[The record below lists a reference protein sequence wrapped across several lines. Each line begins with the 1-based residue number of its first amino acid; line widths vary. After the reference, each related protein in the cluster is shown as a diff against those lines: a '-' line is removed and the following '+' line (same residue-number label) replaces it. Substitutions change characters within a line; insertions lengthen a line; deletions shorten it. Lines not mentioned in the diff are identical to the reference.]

1 MRSYLL
7 YSSSL
12 HGGLALFLALFS
24 LTRAPKP
31 NYYSIDF
38 LASAPAP
45 LAPPAQPGP
54 RISAQAAAAPAPDK
68 PLPAPQASPSG
79 LKAAKAVTS
88 NEAEIPLPKKTR
100 FFRELKAKEDFNPV
114 MSASQKIPAPPPAS
128 APASPSSARAAVASS
143 DSGMSLEA
151 VAANLPNFPFP
162 WYLARVR
169 SNLFTQWAQKN
180 QDLPLECLISFVI
193 RRDGS
198 ISLVKVKRSSGNRYF
213 DYDAVSSVEQ
223 SAPFPPLPEALPD
236 PDLRVHVNFKALSRS
251 SS

>member
-1 MRSYLL
+1 MAAWRYFWRSFR
-7 YSSSL
+7 SPGRRNRITTASI
-12 HGGLALFLALFS
+12 FS
-24 LTRAPKP
+24 L
-31 NYYSIDF
+31 
-38 LASAPAP
+38 P
-45 LAPPAQPGP
+45 LQRRSRLRRNRVPGSL
-54 RISAQAAAAPAPDK
+54 RRR
-68 PLPAPQASPSG
+68 PAPQASPG
-79 LKAAKAVTS
+79 LRAAKAVTS

>member
-1 MRSYLL
+1 
-7 YSSSL
+7 
-12 HGGLALFLALFS
+12 
-24 LTRAPKP
+24 
-31 NYYSIDF
+31 
-38 LASAPAP
+38 

-54 RISAQAAAAPAPDK
+54 RISAQADAAPAPDK
-68 PLPAPQASPSG
+68 PLPAPQASPSV
-79 LKAAKAVTS
+79 LKPAKAVTA

-114 MSASQKIPAPPPAS
+114 MSASRKTSAPPPPPAQGAS
-128 APASPSSARAAVASS
+128 ASAS
-143 DSGMSLEA
+143 GLGLEA

-180 QDLPLECLISFVI
+180 QNLPLECLISFVI
-193 RRDGS
+193 GRDGS
-198 ISLVKVKRSSGNRYF
+198 ISRVKVKRSSGNRYF